1 MANQQVPERV
11 VRILMRDI
19 FNNKLKPG
27 TKLPPAKEISR
38 QMKVDLSSLRIGL
51 KQLESMNV
59 LDIKQ
64 GDGIYVKDYVQHA
77 GIDFLGL
84 LFSQKDENEQKMI
97 VDDYFVDEIWEFWT
111 AIFPEILKMAAN
123 RFSPRDVKVIVGL
136 MNEEIANLDDREKV
150 IELQE
155 KQQDLVVKVANNTIF
170 LLLAN
175 STRPMRR
182 KIIELFVNSI
192 DRITLEKFAKAKVML
207 IKEYTSGTL
216 SNSLAASE
224 KYREMLLLTRQAVK
238 TALTQRA
245 AETSLPSKSKKVG

>member
-1 MANQQVPERV
+1 
-11 VRILMRDI
+11 
-19 FNNKLKPG
+19 
-27 TKLPPAKEISR
+27 
-38 QMKVDLSSLRIGL
+38 MKVDLSSLRIGL

-111 AIFPEILKMAAN
+111 AVFPEILKMAAN

-155 KQQDLVVKVANNTIF
+155 KQQDLIVKVANNTI
-170 LLLAN
+170 
-175 STRPMRR
+175 
-182 KIIELFVNSI
+182 
-192 DRITLEKFAKAKVML
+192 
-207 IKEYTSGTL
+207 
-216 SNSLAASE
+216 
-224 KYREMLLLTRQAVK
+224 
-238 TALTQRA
+238 
-245 AETSLPSKSKKVG
+245 

>member
-1 MANQQVPERV
+1 MANQQVPEKV

-51 KQLESMNV
+51 KQLESMNL
-59 LDIKQ
+59 LDIRQ

-77 GIDFLGL
+77 GIDFLSL

-111 AIFPEILKMAAN
+111 AVFPEILKMAAG

-136 MNEEIANLDDREKV
+136 MNEELANLDDREKV

-182 KIIELFVNSI
+182 KIIEIFVHSI
-192 DRITLEKFAKAKVML
+192 DRKTLEKFAKAKVML
-207 IKEYTSGTL
+207 IKEYTSGALT
-216 SNSLAASE
+216 NSLGASE
-224 KYREMLLLTRQAVK
+224 KYREMLFLTRQAVK
-238 TALTQRA
+238 TALSQRGA
-245 AETSLPSKSKKVG
+245 LP

>member
-1 MANQQVPERV
+1 MSNQQVPEKV

-77 GIDFLGL
+77 GIDFLSL

-111 AIFPEILKMAAN
+111 AVFPEILKMAAN
-123 RFSPRDVKVIVGL
+123 RFSPRDVKAIVEL
-136 MNEEIANLDDREKV
+136 IHEELASLDDREKV

-192 DRITLEKFAKAKVML
+192 DRKTLEKFAKAKVRL
-207 IKEYTSGTL
+207 LKEYTSGTL
-216 SNSLAASE
+216 TNSLAASE
-224 KYREMLLLTRQAVK
+224 KYREMLFLTRQAVK
-238 TALTQRA
+238 TALAQQ
-245 AETSLPSKSKKVG
+245 AETSLPSESKKAG

>member
-1 MANQQVPERV
+1 M
-11 VRILMRDI
+11 
-19 FNNKLKPG
+19 
-27 TKLPPAKEISR
+27 
-38 QMKVDLSSLRIGL
+38 
-51 KQLESMNV
+51 
-59 LDIKQ
+59 
-64 GDGIYVKDYVQHA
+64 QHA

-111 AIFPEILKMAAN
+111 AVFPEILKMAAN

-155 KQQDLVVKVANNTIF
+155 KQQDLIVKVANNTIF

-192 DRITLEKFAKAKVML
+192 DRTTLEKFAKAKVML

-216 SNSLAASE
+216 TNSLGASE
-224 KYREMLLLTRQAVK
+224 KYREMLFLTRQAVK
-238 TALTQRA
+238 TALAER
-245 AETSLPSKSKKVG
+245 AETSLPSKSKKAG

>member
-1 MANQQVPERV
+1 MANQQVPEKV

-59 LDIKQ
+59 LDIRQ
-64 GDGIYVKDYVQHA
+64 GDGIYVKDYVKHA
-77 GIDFLGL
+77 GIDFLSL
-84 LFSQKDENEQKMI
+84 LFSQKDENQQKMI
-97 VDDYFVDEIWEFWT
+97 IDDYFVDEIWEFWT
-111 AIFPEILKMAAN
+111 AVFPEILKMAAN
-123 RFSPRDVKVIVGL
+123 RFSPRDIKVIVGL
-136 MNEEIANLDDREKV
+136 INEELANLDDREKV

-155 KQQDLVVKVANNTIF
+155 KQQDIVVQVANNTIF

-175 STRPMRR
+175 STRPLRR
-182 KIIELFVNSI
+182 KIIEIFVNSI
-192 DRITLEKFAKAKVML
+192 DRKTLEKFAKAKVML

-216 SNSLAASE
+216 TNSLGASE
-224 KYREMLLLTRQAVK
+224 KYREMLFLTRQAVK
-238 TALTQRA
+238 KALAQRG
-245 AETSLPSKSKKVG
+245 ETSLP